1 MVVALAILVVAK
13 GSRLPLQQANL
24 LAISKFNEGHSDIKN
39 LSGYAS

>member
-1 MVVALAILVVAK
+1 MVVGIATLVVAK

-24 LAISKFNEGHSDIKN
+24 LAISKFNKGHSYIKN